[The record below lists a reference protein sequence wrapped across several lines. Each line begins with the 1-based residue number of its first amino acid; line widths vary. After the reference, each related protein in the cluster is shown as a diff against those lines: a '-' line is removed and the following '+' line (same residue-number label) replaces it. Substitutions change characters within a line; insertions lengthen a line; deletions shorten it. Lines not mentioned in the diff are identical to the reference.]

1 MRKEVIGAATLY
13 LGDCMEILPTLPR
26 VDAVVTDPPYG
37 VREDE
42 WDAMSEHDF
51 AAFSMGWLAQ
61 AKRISPELMS
71 FGYLDNA
78 VHRLTEMLYTRVR
91 PLIWSKPAGSQ
102 LTGASERNRWFAFE
116 AVFHCYE
123 PETFTVVEPR
133 DAAVGAL
140 IRKAREAAG
149 LSRGAVDFIVRGKKT
164 GLCYRWE
171 EGACL
176 PTGAQVALMRGKL
189 DLGDDFEQALQD
201 ALEAKARTLEA
212 LAVKTSQNAADKSDV
227 LPYRTMTGGLH
238 PCEKP
243 VALMQDLIEC
253 SGGSLSTICDPF
265 MGSGSTGVACVNLGR
280 SFIGVEKDPRYF
292 DIACKRIDTEQ
303 RQGRLIA

>member
-1 MRKEVIGAATLY
+1 MRKEVIGNATLY
-13 LGDCMEILPTLPR
+13 LGDSLEILPKLEP

-37 VREDE
+37 VRDDE
-42 WDAMSEHDF
+42 WDAMSEHEF
-51 AAFSMGWLAQ
+51 AAFSMAWLSA
-61 AKRISPELMS
+61 AKRIAPELMA

-91 PLIWSKPAGSQ
+91 PLIWHKPPGSQ
-102 LTGASERNRWFAFE
+102 LAGASERNRWFAFE
-116 AVFHCYE
+116 AVFHAYE
-123 PETFTVVEPR
+123 PAVIAQPK
-133 DAAVGAL
+133 DAIVGDL

-176 PTGAQVALMRGKL
+176 PTGEQVALMRQKL
-189 DLGDDFEQALQD
+189 GLGEDFDAALFA
-201 ALEAKARTLEA
+201 ALESKAVIMEKMAQT
-212 LAVKTSQNAADKSDV
+212 NAEKSDV

-243 VALMQDLIEC
+243 VGLMQDLIEC
-253 SGGSLSTICDPF
+253 SGGKLDSVCDPF
-265 MGSGSTGVACVNLGR
+265 MGSGSTGVACANLGR
-280 SFIGVEKDPRYF
+280 KFIGIERDPKYF
-292 DIACKRIDTEQ
+292 DIACRRIDQEQ

>member
-1 MRKEVIGAATLY
+1 VRKEIIGAATLY
-13 LGDCMEILPTLPR
+13 QGDAMEILPTLPK

-42 WDAMSEHDF
+42 WDAMSEHEF
-51 AAFSMGWLAQ
+51 AAFSMAWLAQ
-61 AKRISPELMS
+61 AKRLAPELMA
-71 FGYLDNA
+71 FGYLDNS

-123 PETFTVVEPR
+123 PKSIAAPK
-133 DAAVGAL
+133 DAVVGAL
-140 IRKAREAAG
+140 IRQAREAAG

-176 PTGAQVALMRGKL
+176 PTGEQVALMRPKL
-189 DLGDDFEQALQD
+189 GLADDFDAALRE
-201 ALEAKARTLEA
+201 ALEAKAKTMEA
-212 LAVKTSQNAADKSDV
+212 MAATAADKSDV
-227 LPYRTMTGGLH
+227 MPYRTMTGGLH

-243 VALMQDLIEC
+243 VGLMQDLIEC
-253 SGGSLSTICDPF
+253 SGGTLSTICDPF

-280 SFIGVEKDPRYF
+280 AFIGIEKDPSYF
-292 DIACKRIDTEQ
+292 DIACKRIDAEQ